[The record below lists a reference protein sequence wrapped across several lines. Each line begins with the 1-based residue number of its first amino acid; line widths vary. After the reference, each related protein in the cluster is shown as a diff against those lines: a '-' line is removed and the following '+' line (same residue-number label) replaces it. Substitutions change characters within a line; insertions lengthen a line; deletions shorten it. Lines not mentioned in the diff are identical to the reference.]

1 VQRLWAAHW
10 SVTRAQPGSVRC
22 ATVARVLTDAQ
33 AERLQA
39 CARVLKPPARVVMTG
54 NVAPEALAAVRAG
67 AGAGVEVIVLSAT
80 EVSGVEG
87 SIDVLFVGPASP
99 YSVAV
104 EMFQHWPGRV
114 VPGGTLFV
122 HGAFALAPLTAA
134 LLRTVG
140 AARAWRYFGRE
151 GTLAEY
157 VRADLSHGERVLDA
171 IAQAAQM
178 RSFTRRLARRR
189 AAALRSP

>member
-1 VQRLWAAHW
+1 M
-10 SVTRAQPGSVRC
+10 PC
-22 ATVARVLTDAQ
+22 ATVAAVLTDSQ
-33 AERLQA
+33 ADRLTA
-39 CARVLKPPARVVMTG
+39 CARVLSAPARIVMTG

-67 AGAGVEVIVLSAT
+67 AHAGVEVVVLSAS
-80 EVSGVEG
+80 EVGGVEG

-99 YSVAV
+99 YSAAV

-122 HGAFALAPLTAA
+122 HGAFALPPLTAA

-140 AARAWRYFGRE
+140 ASRGWRYFDRDGA
-151 GTLAEY
+151 LAEY

-178 RSFTRRLARRR
+178 PSFARGLARRR
-189 AAALRSP
+189 AFR